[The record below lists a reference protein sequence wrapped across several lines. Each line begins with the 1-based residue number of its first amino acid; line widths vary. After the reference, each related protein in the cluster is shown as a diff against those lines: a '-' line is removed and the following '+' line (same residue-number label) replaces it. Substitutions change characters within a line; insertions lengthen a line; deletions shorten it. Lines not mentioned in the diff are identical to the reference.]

1 MSTLL
6 PCRYAVAAVA
16 GSLRL
21 ACTEVVRCAGRV
33 RRGRDAAAQLVLAES
48 LVEMLWRVELLA
60 ELLVRVNLLAALL
73 G

>member
-21 ACTEVVRCAGRV
+21 ACTEVARCAGRV
-33 RRGRDAAAQLVLAES
+33 RRSRDAAAQLVRVES
-48 LVEMLWRVELLA
+48 LVVLLWRVELLA
-60 ELLVRVNLLAALL
+60 VLLVRVELLVALL
-73 G
+73 L